1 MPTRIGVTVDVP
13 LKARDLIKP
22 SMYIENSLRFSGST
36 NCSSSPRA
44 IIPFPDI
51 DSNTDTL
58 ALNGVVLHNIST
70 FQRLNYTLYTNLT
83 LSNDQTGDC
92 WLAGLDGI
100 SPPVLLPTGNKTEL
114 INGTSCFT
122 PVRGLQQHGMLG
134 IVLAMLFVLALLCTV
149 HNLRRHARRKLAQAG
164 NGGSSSS
171 SRRQW
176 FWLLL
181 VAACGM
187 VSGFMAID
195 VDRYYL
201 PGLPLVLQKRKQ
213 LQVIFITDASPP

>member
-1 MPTRIGVTVDVP
+1 MPT
-13 LKARDLIKP
+13 
-22 SMYIENSLRFSGST
+22 
-36 NCSSSPRA
+36 SSPRA

-201 PGLPLVLQKRKQ
+201 PGLPLVLQSLFFYVMMPMLMAAVWEGLYHWYLPTYLYIHISPSQENKA
-213 LQVIFITDASPP
+213 IGNITL